1 MLASL
6 PMVYVGS
13 LKDRHGPRRVL
24 AGVVALF
31 GLTCVGVSQVSGLF
45 TVFISFL
52 FRRMLAQGSMGM
64 LTMNAVAMW
73 FNWRL
78 GDGHRHRQ
86 HRLGPVH
93 GHDPRVESLV
103 DTG

>member
-13 LKDRHGPRRVL
+13 LMDRHGPRRVL
-24 AGVVALF
+24 AGVVALV

-52 FRRMLAQGSMGM
+52 FLRMLAQGSMGM

-78 GDGHRHRQ
+78 GAGHRHRQ
-86 HRLGPVH
+86 HRLGTCPWA
-93 GHDPRVESLV
+93 
-103 DTG
+103 